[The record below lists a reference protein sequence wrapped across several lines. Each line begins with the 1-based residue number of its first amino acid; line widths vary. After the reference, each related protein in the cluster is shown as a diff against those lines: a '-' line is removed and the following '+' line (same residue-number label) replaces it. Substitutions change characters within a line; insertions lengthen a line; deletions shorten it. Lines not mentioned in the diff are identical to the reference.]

1 MLAIVAT
8 VRMALS
14 FALTFA
20 LVSLARLAVCAL
32 TGSAFG
38 SRYVLAVTVC
48 AWIALRM
55 LEIVRMTM
63 PLEYG
68 RRSLPARML
77 NWVAMLG
84 FVLTLQVLFALVFE

>member
-1 MLAIVAT
+1 MAT

-20 LVSLARLAVCAL
+20 LVSLARLAVCAF
-32 TGSAFG
+32 TGWAFG
-38 SRYVLAVTVC
+38 VEYVLAVTAC

-68 RRSLPARML
+68 RRSLPARVL
-77 NWVAMLG
+77 NWVAMCG
-84 FVLTLQVLFALVFE
+84 FVLTMLVLFALVFE